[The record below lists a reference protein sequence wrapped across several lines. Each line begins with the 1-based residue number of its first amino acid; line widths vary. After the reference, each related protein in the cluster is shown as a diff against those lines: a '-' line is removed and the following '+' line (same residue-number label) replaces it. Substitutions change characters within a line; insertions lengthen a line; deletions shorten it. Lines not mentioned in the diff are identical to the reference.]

1 MSEITDIQNIL
12 KEAQQFMTC
21 QTEHPDLAMLTKKL
35 KPGTLY
41 RFRFACP
48 WKYYL
53 VLRYGTTDKVPA
65 GFSKQTIV
73 FIGPKHG
80 VREMPLFR
88 FKQFYSDFNE
98 DIEIIQCL

>member
-1 MSEITDIQNIL
+1 MN
-12 KEAQQFMTC
+12 C
-21 QTEHPDLAMLTKKL
+21 QTEHPDLVMLTEKL

-53 VLRYGTTDKVPA
+53 VLRYGTTDRVPS
-65 GFSKQTIV
+65 GFPKQTIV
-73 FIGPKHG
+73 FTGPGYG

-98 DIEIIQCL
+98 DIEIIQCV